1 MSNRVIAIIG
11 AVIFVSGMFGG
22 VVLERIDASL
32 SNENEQNFSI
42 EVDDSE
48 GTNLYSLIE
57 VDDGDND
64 EEEQITWVL
73 HEFKFS
79 SNGAGDAIT
88 WDFGDGTTASGS
100 SISHQFTSSG
110 TLLITATS
118 ISSDKVETAS
128 IEV

>member
-64 EEEQITWVL
+64 EE
-73 HEFKFS
+73 
-79 SNGAGDAIT
+79 
-88 WDFGDGTTASGS
+88 
-100 SISHQFTSSG
+100 
-110 TLLITATS
+110 
-118 ISSDKVETAS
+118 
-128 IEV
+128 